1 MFRSLQSTFQD
12 LLKQNTDSEAKTIFD
27 LAEIFMKVSGDVNA
41 VREHLQGR
49 RVIEWSYFEDIAL
62 STAET
67 SSEFR
72 CLLTTKGRDAIEK
85 RKGFLLSNS
94 VGVSEEGKMDIDT

>member
-1 MFRSLQSTFQD
+1 
-12 LLKQNTDSEAKTIFD
+12 
-27 LAEIFMKVSGDVNA
+27 MKVSGDVNA

-49 RVIEWSYFEDIAL
+49 RVIEWSYLEDIAL
-62 STAET
+62 SMAET

-85 RKGFLLSNS
+85 RKGFLLSNA
-94 VGVSEEGKMDIDT
+94 VNEESKMDIDS